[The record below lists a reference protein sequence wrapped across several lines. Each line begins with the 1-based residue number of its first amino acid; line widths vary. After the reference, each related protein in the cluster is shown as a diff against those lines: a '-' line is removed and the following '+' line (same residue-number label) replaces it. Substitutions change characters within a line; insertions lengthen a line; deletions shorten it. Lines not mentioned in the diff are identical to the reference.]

1 MPSGSLH
8 NISPDDQPLN
18 PSTSHQDLFQESRRA
33 NVRPWVL
40 RGPLWRIYF
49 MSFII
54 AASVFLC
61 TVILHFIISPELN
74 SVTKHP
80 LADLLSALLIGLFAF
95 RSYIRRRDRL
105 QMVFSRIRMVA
116 DLNHH
121 VRNALET
128 ITLRIYSTGDQALIQ
143 DITQATQR
151 IERAL
156 REILPDMHT

>member
-1 MPSGSLH
+1 MPSDRSRKFL
-8 NISPDDQPLN
+8 PDDQPLN
-18 PSTSHQDLFQESRRA
+18 PLSGHHSLLEKSRRA

-54 AASVFLC
+54 AAGVFMF
-61 TVILHFIISPELN
+61 TVTLHFIISPELDT
-74 SVTKHP
+74 VTRHP

-95 RSYIRRRDRL
+95 RSYVRRRDRL
-105 QMVFSRIRMVA
+105 QMVFSRIRTVA

-128 ITLRIYSTGDQALIQ
+128 ITLRIYSTGDQALIK
-143 DITQATQR
+143 DITQATQC
-151 IERAL
+151 IDRAL
-156 REILPDMHT
+156 REILPDR

>member
-1 MPSGSLH
+1 MPSDRSRKFL
-8 NISPDDQPLN
+8 PDDQPLN
-18 PSTSHQDLFQESRRA
+18 LLSGHHGLLEKSRRA
-33 NVRPWVL
+33 NVRLWVL

-54 AASVFLC
+54 AASVFVF
-61 TVILHFIISPELN
+61 TVTLHFIISPELDT
-74 SVTKHP
+74 VTKHP
-80 LADLLSALLIGLFAF
+80 LADLLSALVIGLFAF

-105 QMVFSRIRMVA
+105 QMVFSRIRTVA

-128 ITLRIYSTGDQALIQ
+128 ITLRIYSTGDQALIK

-151 IERAL
+151 IDWAL
-156 REILPDMHT
+156 REILPDR